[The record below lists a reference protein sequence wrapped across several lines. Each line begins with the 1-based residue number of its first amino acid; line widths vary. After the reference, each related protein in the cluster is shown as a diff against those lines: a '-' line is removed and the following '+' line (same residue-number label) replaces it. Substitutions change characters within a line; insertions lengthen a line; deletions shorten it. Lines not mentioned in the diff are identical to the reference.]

1 MLSISSKKS
10 QEVQFPNY
18 HPFLL
23 SPLPTNYNDMR
34 LCIMIQMMTTGTWHS
49 QSMNTPSA
57 TTTNN
62 AERMVLFFLPMKPEP
77 FPVYHTHRG
86 TSIYII

>member
-49 QSMNTPSA
+49 QSMNKYTKCHYYKQRRANGS
-57 TTTNN
+57 
-62 AERMVLFFLPMKPEP
+62 FFL
-77 FPVYHTHRG
+77 YQ
-86 TSIYII
+86 